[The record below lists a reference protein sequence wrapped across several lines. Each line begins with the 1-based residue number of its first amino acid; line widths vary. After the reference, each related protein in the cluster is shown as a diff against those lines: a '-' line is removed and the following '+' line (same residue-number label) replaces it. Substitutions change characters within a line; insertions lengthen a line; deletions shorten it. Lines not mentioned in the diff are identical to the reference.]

1 MKSAIVLLAIL
12 FSANTFALEAFN
24 TTFQVTMITSMLS
37 QAPIKG
43 EAIAKD
49 ANEYYQTG
57 VLSPILTQEVRA
69 LQSHIELSDA
79 EAVDLLLEY
88 VESELN

>member
-12 FSANTFALEAFN
+12 FSTNTFALEAFN
-24 TTFQVTMITSMLS
+24 TTYQITMITSMLS

-43 EAIAKD
+43 EVIVKD

-57 VLSPILTQEVRA
+57 NLSPVLAQEIRA

-88 VESELN
+88 VTSEQN